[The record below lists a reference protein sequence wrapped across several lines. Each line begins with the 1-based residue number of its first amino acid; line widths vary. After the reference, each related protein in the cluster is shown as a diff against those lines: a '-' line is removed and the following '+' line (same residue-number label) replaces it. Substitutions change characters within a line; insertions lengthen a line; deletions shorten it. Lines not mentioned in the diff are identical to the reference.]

1 MTPKT
6 AIVSATIAAA
16 ANRTGV
22 LIEDAEIRF
31 AMGVPFV
38 TGEAPDRRLSGRL
51 SGSAP
56 QISALM
62 LCFAALSR
70 PLNQSMGG
78 APPAR
83 LDPSLRP
90 VGRIGLS
97 PRVFRDRGVMGRRE
111 KPLGPA
117 AGPAHEFATALR
129 ELRSEAG
136 GPTYSALAR
145 RTEYS
150 AATLSRAASGD
161 QLPSL
166 AVALA
171 YAAACGGDP
180 DDWERRWRRAA
191 DALSADAED
200 HDDEASPYRGF
211 ARFEPGDENLFFGR
225 ERLTDE
231 LAVLVREHRI
241 VTVFGPSGSGKSSLL
256 RAGLVPRLRNAAPD
270 HRHEPADNMP
280 VHSGD
285 SMVPAAIRILIPGE
299 RPNHHHADALVPAEG
314 SGDTL
319 LIIDQFEEIFT
330 HCHDP
335 NEREAF
341 IAALLAAD
349 APESRLRVVLAVRAD
364 FHGHCLNLPG
374 LAAAV
379 GKANLALGPMAP
391 EELRHAI
398 TRPAAEHG
406 LVVERALTSRLLED
420 SRTQAATLPLFSHVL
435 LETWRRRQGRTLT
448 VEAYERAGGLR
459 GAITRAA
466 ETAYRQLEPGHTDA
480 ARSILLRLI
489 TPGEGRSDTRRPTD
503 RAELES
509 AHGDN
514 ATIVLE
520 TLARVRLITLG
531 RTTVELAHEA
541 LVTTWPRLHG
551 WIEQDRENL
560 RFQRWLTEAANAW
573 EGVGREPG
581 VRISPV
587 RLAQLEAQFPR
598 DQQPALTSL
607 ESDFLAAG
615 IATHRR
621 ALRNRHMTR
630 AMGYLLAAMT
640 TFTAAMTWRQQRLLQ
655 ANRSR
660 LIR

>member
-1 MTPKT
+1 
-6 AIVSATIAAA
+6 
-16 ANRTGV
+16 
-22 LIEDAEIRF
+22 
-31 AMGVPFV
+31 
-38 TGEAPDRRLSGRL
+38 
-51 SGSAP
+51 
-56 QISALM
+56 
-62 LCFAALSR
+62 
-70 PLNQSMGG
+70 
-78 APPAR
+78 
-83 LDPSLRP
+83 
-90 VGRIGLS
+90 
-97 PRVFRDRGVMGRRE
+97 MGRRE
-111 KPLGPA
+111 KPLDSATGPA
-117 AGPAHEFATALR
+117 NEFAAALR
-129 ELRSEAG
+129 DLRTEAG

-145 RTEYS
+145 RGKYS

-166 AVALA
+166 AVTLA

-180 DDWERRWRRAA
+180 DTWERRWRRAA
-191 DALSADAED
+191 NALAAATDD

-231 LAVLVREHRI
+231 LVALVREHRI

-256 RAGLVPRLRNAAPD
+256 RAGLVPRFRNADPD
-270 HRHEPADNMP
+270 HRHGLPDHLP
-280 VHSGD
+280 VHGLD
-285 SMVPAAIRILIPGE
+285 SLTIPAAVRILIPGKH
-299 RPNHHHADALVPAEG
+299 PHHHADTLVPAEG
-314 SGDTL
+314 SRDTL

-349 APESRLRVVLAVRAD
+349 APDSRLRVVLAIRAD

-374 LAAAV
+374 LAQAV
-379 GKANLALGPMAP
+379 GKASLAVHPMAP

-420 SRTQAATLPLFSHVL
+420 SRTEAATLPLISHVL

-448 VEAYERAGGLR
+448 LDAYERTGGLR
-459 GAITRAA
+459 GAIIRAA
-466 ETAYRQLEPGHTDA
+466 ETAYGQLDSGHADV
-480 ARSILLRLI
+480 ARSVLLRLI
-489 TPGEGRSDTRRPTD
+489 TPGEGRADTRRPTD

-509 AHGDN
+509 AHGDH
-514 ATIVLE
+514 ATIVIE
-520 TLARVRLITLG
+520 TLARIRLITLG
-531 RTTVELAHEA
+531 RTTVDLAHEA
-541 LVTTWPRLHG
+541 LITTWPRLHG

-560 RFQRWLTEAANAW
+560 RFQRWLTEAAHAW
-573 EGVGREPG
+573 AGVGREPG

-587 RLAQLEAQFPR
+587 RLAQLEAYSPHA
-598 DQQPALTSL
+598 QQPALTPL

-621 ALRNRHMTR
+621 ALRNRYMTR

-640 TFTAAMTWRQQRLLQ
+640 TVTAAMAFRQQRVLQ
-655 ANRSR
+655 ADRSR
-660 LIR
+660 LKQ